1 MIRFTCNSCGRP
13 FALRDDLAGRQG
25 KCSCGAVMTVPS
37 PPADGVDESLA
48 AAVEQSRMAKHARAS
63 AADQAKGQFASAQSA
78 GPGAQ
83 MVQPGQPRADE
94 LAAAAA
100 ALAEGQYVSENAPA
114 DADDGPVIEAE
125 PVEPPAAIGAPDVMP
140 SATPNSAPPQGTP
153 AIQPPPLPK
162 QAGPKWYLATP
173 QGQTY
178 GPVAK
183 ADLDAWYSQGRIN
196 AWCQLF
202 QEGQTQWQP
211 AAAVYPAL
219 AQPIG

>member
-13 FALRDDLAGRQG
+13 FALRDELAGRQG

-48 AAVEQSRMAKHARAS
+48 AAVEQSRMAKRSHVP
-63 AADQAKGQFASAQSA
+63 AADQAKGQFASAQST

-83 MVQPGQPRADE
+83 PVQPGQPRADE

-100 ALAEGQYVSENAPA
+100 ALAEGKYVVENAPA
-114 DADDGPVIEAE
+114 ETDDGPVIEAE
-125 PVEPPAAIGAPDVMP
+125 PVEPPAAIGAPG
-140 SATPNSAPPQGTP
+140 ATPQTAP
-153 AIQPPPLPK
+153 AIQPPPLPN

-178 GPVAK
+178 GPVTK

-202 QEGQTQWQP
+202 QEGQTQWQL
-211 AAAVYPAL
+211 AAAVYRAL
-219 AQPIG
+219 SQPIG